1 MDNVEVDLKG
11 RHFVFDPESTE
22 VHLYRCYEDS
32 LFNHVEAVEYESQ
45 RVYLFDN
52 PKAVMFLGGLA
63 VPCGMSDKELDQ
75 ITSAMD
81 EKYGWNAKVII
92 ADKAPEAIKERY
104 IKMATVAMQ
113 NDIVF
118 IPENWKVI

>member
-1 MDNVEVDLKG
+1 MGNFELDIKG

-22 VHLYRCYEDS
+22 VHLYRLYEDS

-45 RVYLFDN
+45 KVYLFDQ
-52 PKAVMFLGGLA
+52 PDIIMFLGGLA
-63 VPCGMSDKELDQ
+63 VPCEMSDKELDQ

-81 EKYGWNAKVII
+81 KTFGWNAKVII

-104 IKMATVAMQ
+104 IKLATQALKEEVC
-113 NDIVF
+113 V
-118 IPENWKVI
+118 IPSNWKVI